1 MDRRYDVPLC
11 NSPGANAMK
20 IGAFTLICIAVAF
33 GAFAFAEVSSASK
46 APEPVRNTSAID
58 VNQDWMVQG
67 QKRYATNCG
76 RCHQA
81 PHKFSPRE
89 MATAVRHMRVRAML
103 TQDDMKYVMYY
114 MTH

>member
-1 MDRRYDVPLC
+1 
-11 NSPGANAMK
+11 MK
-20 IGAFTLICIAVAF
+20 IGAFKFICIAVAF
-33 GAFAFAEVSSASK
+33 GAFAEAAAPSK
-46 APEPVRNTSAID
+46 APEPVRSTAAIEE

-89 MATAVRHMRVRAML
+89 MATAVRHMRVRATL

>member
-1 MDRRYDVPLC
+1 MKRTLIICGMILGAALMACAGPKAD
-11 NSPGANAMK
+11 SANAVVENPP
-20 IGAFTLICIAVAF
+20 AAT
-33 GAFAFAEVSSASK
+33 EVNPA
-46 APEPVRNTSAID
+46 
-58 VNQDWMVQG
+58 WMLEG

-76 RCHQA
+76 RCHQP

-89 MATAVRHMRVRAML
+89 MAMAVRHMRVRAML